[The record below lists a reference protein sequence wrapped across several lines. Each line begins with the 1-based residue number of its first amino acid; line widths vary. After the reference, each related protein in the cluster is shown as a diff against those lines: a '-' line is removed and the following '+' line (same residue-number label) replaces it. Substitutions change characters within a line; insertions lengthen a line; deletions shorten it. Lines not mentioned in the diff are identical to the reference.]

1 MLRWVCRRCSSSNQ
15 AQSISTFAVNAA
27 SSTIQQRIDSAW
39 PLSFVRMP
47 SMSRPPASVSI
58 GSLGVLGNVIG
69 LGDSPHTVRAQQ
81 STTPSRGDARGG
93 QELRPG
99 WFGQA
104 RPPPLAQALSPCHR
118 PRCPTGSQKKSEA
131 VEHGGPHRSLPCMRL
146 AGCICVWCARFTPPC
161 FCLLIHRV
169 TFATL
174 TPPSLF
180 AAAVA
185 SSSSHST
192 RSRLL
197 VPPPR
202 LLSALE
208 QSGLQLAVRSRL
220 QRPHCRSRLH

>member
-1 MLRWVCRRCSSSNQ
+1 MLRWVCRSCSSRSR
-15 AQSISTFAVNAA
+15 AQSISTFAGNAA
-27 SSTIQQRIDSAW
+27 PSTIERRIDTTW

-58 GSLGVLGNVIG
+58 GSLWMLET
-69 LGDSPHTVRAQQ
+69 LSDSVTRRTQCAYAQ

-104 RPPPLAQALSPCHR
+104 RPPSLAQALSPCHR
-118 PRCPTGSQKKSEA
+118 PRCPTRSQKKSEA
-131 VEHGGPHRSLPCMRL
+131 VENGGPHRSLPCMGL
-146 AGCICVWCARFTPPC
+146 AGCIWCAPFTPPC
-161 FCLLIHRV
+161 SCLLIHRV

-185 SSSSHST
+185 SSSSHSP
-192 RSRLL
+192 RSL
-197 VPPPR
+197 VSLTPPR